1 MVETREEGGGVTNL
15 PVESAVEVGG
25 GMGPSVTSCDSF
37 GHKVRLLPAGLPVDV
52 SQLLVLP
59 HGEEDLAGELHHPAG
74 VLGPLSGH
82 VHQSVHPAGL
92 QQRSGKIIG

>member
-25 GMGPSVTSCDSF
+25 RMGPSVTSCHSF

-52 SQLLVLP
+52 PELLVLP
-59 HGEEDLAGELHHPAG
+59 HGEQDLAGELHHAAA
-74 VLGPLSGH
+74 VLGPLPGH
-82 VHQSVHPAGL
+82 VHQSVHTASL
-92 QQRSGKIIG
+92 QERPER